1 MRRVISCLLI
11 GILAGFPVQ
20 GVWAQDGLTAEQT
33 EEFRALTQ
41 LGGEKFEAGEYDAA
55 AQAFIDAYA
64 IRPVSNILYNVGRI
78 YEQAGRLQDALT
90 YFERFV
96 KSANVEQESRADALE
111 RIQTIK
117 GVLALEEQEA
127 AGEEEEE
134 VVVTESPGLQPNEPD
149 RTLAYVFLASGVV
162 ALGTSAVFGV
172 LASSEYDSFESAS
185 TLQDRKDAASSGT
198 TYSLVSDSLLI
209 SGVILASVGTVLF
222 FTAKPSE
229 SGVAIAPY
237 VGQREA
243 GLGLSW
249 RY

>member
-11 GILAGFPVQ
+11 GILAGFPIQ
-20 GVWAQDGLTAEQT
+20 GAWAQDDLSAEQT
-33 EEFRALTQ
+33 EEFRALTK
-41 LGGEKFEAGEYDAA
+41 LGGEKFEEGDYDAA
-55 AQAFIDAYA
+55 AQAFIDAYG
-64 IRPVSNILYNVGRI
+64 IRPVSNIRYNVGRI
-78 YEQAGRLQDALT
+78 YEQAGRLQDALAF
-90 YFERFV
+90 FERFV
-96 KSANVEQESRADALE
+96 KSANVEQESRADALG

-117 GVLALEEQEA
+117 GVLALEEQQA
-127 AGEEEEE
+127 AAQEEE
-134 VVVTESPGLQPNEPD
+134 VVVAEPQPSVQPNEPD
-149 RTLAYVFLASGVV
+149 RTLAYVLLGSGIV

-198 TYSLVSDSLLI
+198 TYSVISDSLLI

-229 SGVAIAPY
+229 SGIAIAPY
-237 VGQREA
+237 VGQKEA